1 MINENVCIN
10 INNIS
15 KKYGK
20 AENYS
25 LKNIN
30 LSIHNGDKV
39 GILGP
44 NGAGKTTLISIIC
57 GIIQTT
63 SGEINFGLGPNIKQH
78 IGFVPQDFAFYPQLS
93 PLQNLEYFGALYNLS
108 KNEITKS
115 INNLLPILGLENVAD
130 KKVNTFSGGMMR
142 RVNLGIGLI
151 HSPKILLLDEPTVGV
166 DVQSRHA
173 ILQMLDVLNKSGTT
187 IIYTSHHLDEAQEFC
202 NTIALLDHGEIIASD
217 GTIKLLEQYNASN
230 LQSLFIQL
238 TGTDYRDV

>member
-1 MINENVCIN
+1 MPENVCIN

-20 AENYS
+20 ADNYS

-30 LSIHNGDKV
+30 LSIYNGDKV

-57 GIIQTT
+57 GIIQPT
-63 SGEINFGLGPNIKQH
+63 SGGVDFGLGQNFKQH

-93 PLQNLEYFGALYNLS
+93 PLQNLEYFGALYNLN

-115 INNLLPILGLENVAD
+115 INHLLPILGLEKVAN

-151 HSPKILLLDEPTVGV
+151 HNPKILLLDEPTVGV

-217 GTIKLLEQYNASN
+217 HTIDLLQKYNASN